1 VNLPTPS
8 HSTPTGGTIVCAHL
22 TAHPTFHRTIHTAAG
37 RIPQQ
42 RNHPGTD
49 AGTTTPTLSDLATS
63 NVLGAAQ

>member
-1 VNLPTPS
+1 MSVAR
-8 HSTPTGGTIVCAHL
+8 GAIVVAHL
-22 TAHPTFHRTIHTAAG
+22 AAHPTVPRTIPTAAG